1 MNQTFNYPTWF
12 FVCFVLSKFIF
23 FLYFDM
29 GGCNYKTS
37 NMTALWVKLYGFRGQ
52 PWYKQKTSHI
62 LKSNIRKIGHQAL
75 LKASVFTRITC
86 FLTHTSCPPLALKPI
101 AMTVLWSKAR
111 HQRRSRQE
119 WHIRPRSRQ
128 EWHIR
133 TRGAREIRNNLFIL
147 WWWSYLNHYLVS
159 AFPFCNCIFIHHWSL
174 FRLDRIL
181 IARLCL
187 KNNIAVH
194 CP

>member
-86 FLTHTSCPPLALKPI
+86 FLTHTSCPPHSTETHRYDSFMIESETSA
-101 AMTVLWSKAR
+101 
-111 HQRRSRQE
+111 
-119 WHIRPRSRQ
+119 
-128 EWHIR
+128 
-133 TRGAREIRNNLFIL
+133 EISAGLTHSPEISAGVTHSHTGGKRNKKQL
-147 WWWSYLNHYLVS
+147 
-159 AFPFCNCIFIHHWSL
+159 IHFVVVVIS
-174 FRLDRIL
+174 
-181 IARLCL
+181 
-187 KNNIAVH
+187 
-194 CP
+194 